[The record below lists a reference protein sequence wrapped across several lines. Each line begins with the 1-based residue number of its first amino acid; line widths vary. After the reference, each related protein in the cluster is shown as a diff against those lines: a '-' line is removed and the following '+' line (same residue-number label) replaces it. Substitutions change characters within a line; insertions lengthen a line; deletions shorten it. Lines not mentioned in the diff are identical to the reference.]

1 MYSLYRYYYNIC
13 ILCQFLTQMIVV
25 IYKINTT
32 LEVKRN
38 SYSCRTRA
46 KENYG
51 KKLDNREEGPSS
63 PM

>member
-32 LEVKRN
+32 LEVKHNRY
-38 SYSCRTRA
+38 SYRTRA
-46 KENYG
+46 KENYE
-51 KKLDNREEGPSS
+51 KTLANREEGPSS